1 MLMLQQSDMHQFC
14 RRFLFVL
21 QVTTTHRYR
30 KQVQVDDATQD
41 VLSTIHGPHG
51 HTSTKDSSIAPSSA
65 AAGSQMLATPE
76 LSASVEQPTT
86 PVRKRSKSS
95 AKPKAEPETDVSP
108 LQPAA
113 PATDCLPHDT
123 ASEQMPV
130 VLPKKKRKT
139 RSKPNSVAEASPVE
153 AVAAAVEAV
162 TKDEDGGGHK
172 KVKRQQVKATEV
184 AVKTETEALDA
195 PASGEQTTLSPV
207 CAYLIFSRRVR
218 HIRLQ
223 LSTLTHNMCLCT

>member
-1 MLMLQQSDMHQFC
+1 MH
-14 RRFLFVL
+14 RS
-21 QVTTTHRYR
+21 R

-41 VLSTIHGPHG
+41 LLSTIHGAHG
-51 HTSTKDSSIAPSSA
+51 HTSIKDSSIAPSSA

-76 LSASVEQPTT
+76 LSASVEQPAT

-95 AKPKAEPETDVSP
+95 AKPKAEPETDASP

-113 PATDCLPHDT
+113 TDCLPHDTDCLPHDT

-139 RSKPNSVAEASPVE
+139 RSKPNSVAEASPAE

-162 TKDEDGGGHK
+162 TGDEDGGGHK

-184 AVKTETEALDA
+184 AVKTETEVVDA
-195 PASGEQTTLSPV
+195 PASGEQTTQSLV
-207 CAYLIFSRRVR
+207 RAYVIFSRRVR
-218 HIRLQ
+218 HIQLQ
-223 LSTLTHNMCLCT
+223 LSSLTHNMCLCTCFCMQQTYCALLM